1 MQGISASAKLF
12 PQPHKFKVD
21 REMERTELDPEEEE
35 VFRFSSPWRVLNAVS
50 CFCNA
55 GVVDTEG
62 AVREPG

>member
-1 MQGISASAKLF
+1 MT
-12 PQPHKFKVD
+12 
-21 REMERTELDPEEEE
+21 ERGTEEEE